1 MQSIFKY
8 ATSASAVFL
17 ALTTAAQA
25 QVPLSG
31 QLSVQVPVTG
41 GIAGLV
47 AAGVIAGVW
56 VARRKR

>member
-8 ATSASAVFL
+8 ATSAGAVFL

-25 QVPLSG
+25 QTALSA
-31 QLSVQVPVTG
+31 QTPVSG

-47 AAGVIAGVW
+47 AGGVIAGVW
-56 VARRKR
+56 IARRKR